1 MINRKNKKLLNIT
14 QKNNLQKKMNNI
26 FNNTNVNNI
35 LRNIIEE
42 QPEIPQKSNSVSS
55 SLSYKGVVAIII
67 LIFYTIAAPIFQK
80 LNFHYLHESGICM
93 LVGTIIALLSKY
105 IGKTND
111 SLNNFVTFDD
121 EMFFN
126 IVLPPI
132 IFSAGYNLKKR
143 AFFKYFFYIVT
154 FGIFGTIISFGVVT
168 TLIYY
173 SNKLNFF
180 SSFNLETKLI
190 LLFSSVIASTDT
202 VAAMTFIKED
212 QMPKLFSILFGE
224 GVLNDAVCIVLYRI
238 LLNFDFENKT
248 FNFWTILSIVGSFLM
263 MFFFS
268 CFIGIGGGLLCSF
281 LLKLLRRVHLSR
293 VQETSLIVFFA
304 FLTYLT
310 TEMLHFSPI
319 IALLF
324 CGIFMSHYAFYNLSF
339 QAREE
344 SSIVSKIL
352 SNIAEG
358 FVFTYL
364 GLTSI
369 SISHDSFCISFIILV
384 FIFVLI
390 GRFLSVY
397 GISLFLNIFKLKIFS
412 FDMSER
418 GITFFAGCIRG
429 AIAFGLAI
437 SMPQDSG
444 EGEKNKKMLIS
455 STLILV
461 FISTLLF
468 GALMSPIVK
477 FFTKGK
483 NIKRNNT
490 STIENEFIGEDFKS
504 YSLQGFDGETL
515 TIGDLE
521 NFLEKP
527 RFNNKIEGLWNKID
541 EKILKPIF
549 IDNYQDAREEHSQI
563 AKEVMQLFE
572 NHEKKKMKQKAI
584 KTFKKNY
591 GIDRGENDNDNDN
604 LNGIEMKDNDDN
616 DFSTN
621 ISEIKKFDINN
632 N

>member
-1 MINRKNKKLLNIT
+1 MNNNLNIT
-14 QKNNLQKKMNNI
+14 
-26 FNNTNVNNI
+26 NI
-35 LRNIIEE
+35 LRNLIEE
-42 QPEIPQKSNSVSS
+42 NPINQNQPVKAPSS
-55 SLSYKGVVAIII
+55 SNLSYKGVVAIII
-67 LIFYTIAAPIFQK
+67 LIFYTIAEPIFKK

-93 LVGTIIALLSKY
+93 IVGMIIALISKY
-105 IGKTND
+105 VGNISD

-143 AFFKYFFYIVT
+143 AFFKYFFYIIA
-154 FGIFGTIISFGVVT
+154 FGIFGTLISFGTVS
-168 TLIYY
+168 TLIHY
-173 SNKLNFF
+173 SNKWNFF
-180 SSFNLETKLI
+180 TPFKLDNKLI
-190 LLFSSVIASTDT
+190 LLFASVIASTDT

-212 QMPKLFSILFGE
+212 QMPKLFSVLFGE

-238 LLNFDFENKT
+238 LSKFDFEHSA
-248 FNFWTILSIVGSFLM
+248 FNVWTILSIVGSFLM

-268 CFIGIGGGLLCSF
+268 CFIGVGNGLLCSF
-281 LLKLLRRVHLSR
+281 LLKILKSVHLSR
-293 VQETSLIVFFA
+293 VQETSLIIFFA
-304 FLTYLT
+304 FLTYLV
-310 TEMLHFSPI
+310 TELMHFSPI
-319 IALLF
+319 ISLLF

-369 SISHDSFCISFIILV
+369 SISHDSFSFVFLLLV
-384 FIFVLI
+384 FIYVLI
-390 GRFLSVY
+390 GRFLAVY
-397 GISLFLNIFKLKIFS
+397 GISFILNFFKLKIFQ
-412 FDMSER
+412 FDVSER

-437 SMPQDSG
+437 SMPAENDDSIR
-444 EGEKNKKMLIS
+444 NKQMLIS

-461 FISTLLF
+461 FITTVLF

-483 NIKRNNT
+483 NISRRNNQ
-490 STIENEFIGEDFKS
+490 ENNFNGEELKN

-515 TIGDLE
+515 TIGDIE
-521 NFLEKP
+521 SFLNKP
-527 RFNNKIEGLWNKID
+527 RNHINKIQGLWQKID

-549 IDNYQDAREEHSQI
+549 IDNYNTAREEHAQI
-563 AKEVMQLFE
+563 AKEIMQLFE
-572 NHEKKKMKQKAI
+572 NHEKKKLKQKAI
-584 KTFKKNY
+584 NSFNKKN
-591 GIDRGENDNDNDN
+591 GLDEDT
-604 LNGIEMKDNDDN
+604 NGVEMKESEPGNDS
-616 DFSTN
+616 STN
-621 ISEIKKFDINN
+621 LTNLTNFKPIEINN
-632 N
+632 SSLSSK

>member
-1 MINRKNKKLLNIT
+1 
-14 QKNNLQKKMNNI
+14 MNN
-26 FNNTNVNNI
+26 FVNFKNLTNI
-35 LRNIIEE
+35 LRYVAEE
-42 QPEIPQKSNSVSS
+42 QSEKINEPAHNSVSS
-55 SLSYKGVVAIII
+55 TLSYKGVVAIII

-93 LVGTIIALLSKY
+93 IVGTIIALISKY
-105 IGKTND
+105 VGAKD
-111 SLNNFVTFDD
+111 SLHSFVTFDE

-143 AFFKYFFYIVT
+143 AFFKYFFYIIA
-154 FGIFGTIISFGVVT
+154 FGIFGTIISFLSVSA
-168 TLIYY
+168 LIHY

-180 SSFNLETKLI
+180 KPFNLDNKLI
-190 LLFSSVIASTDT
+190 LLFASVIASTDT
-202 VAAMTFIKED
+202 VAAMTFIKESE
-212 QMPKLFSILFGE
+212 MPKLFSILFGE

-238 LLNFDFENKT
+238 LLNFDFENSA

-281 LLKLLRRVHLSR
+281 LLKALKPVHLNR

-304 FLTYLT
+304 FLTYLV
-310 TEMLHFSPI
+310 TEMVHFSPI
-319 IALLF
+319 ISLLF

-369 SISHDSFCISFIILV
+369 SISHDSFSFVFIILV

-390 GRFLSVY
+390 GRFLAVY
-397 GISLFLNIFKLKIFS
+397 GISFILNLFKLKIFE
-412 FDMSER
+412 FNVSER

-437 SMPQDSG
+437 SMPSNEQS
-444 EGEKNKKMLIS
+444 EVNKKMLMS

-461 FISTLLF
+461 FITTVLF

-477 FFTKGK
+477 FFTKGSKIQNQTVQESGYLSDDLK
-483 NIKRNNT
+483 N
-490 STIENEFIGEDFKS
+490 

-515 TIGDLE
+515 TIGDFDS
-521 NFLEKP
+521 FLNKP
-527 RFNNKIEGLWNKID
+527 RVYDNKIQGLWKKID
-541 EKILKPIF
+541 EQILKPIF
-549 IDNYQDAREEHSQI
+549 IDNYNTAREEHAQI
-563 AKEVMQLFE
+563 AKEIMQLFE
-572 NHEKKKMKQKAI
+572 NHEKKKIKQKAI
-584 KTFKKNY
+584 KSFNQNN
-591 GIDRGENDNDNDN
+591 GIMDINDDMED
-604 LNGIEMKDNDDN
+604 LTNGIEMRDDRNDS
-616 DFSTN
+616 STN
-621 ISEIKKFDINN
+621 LTKITHVSNTDINSSTN
-632 N
+632 SNE

>member
-1 MINRKNKKLLNIT
+1 
-14 QKNNLQKKMNNI
+14 MNNI
-26 FNNTNVNNI
+26 FNTNNVKKI
-35 LRNIIEE
+35 LRNLIEE
-42 QPEIPQKSNSVSS
+42 EPVNPNQSQKHSVSN

-80 LNFHYLHESGICM
+80 FNFHYLHESGICM
-93 LVGTIIALLSKY
+93 IVGTLIALISKY
-105 IGKTND
+105 IGNMND

-143 AFFKYFFYIVT
+143 AFFKYFFYIIT
-154 FGIFGTIISFGVVT
+154 FGIFGTIISFLTVSA
-168 TLIYY
+168 LIHY
-173 SNKLNFF
+173 SNKFKFF
-180 SSFNLETKLI
+180 SPFDLDNKII
-190 LLFSSVIASTDT
+190 LLFSAVIASTDT

-212 QMPKLFSILFGE
+212 QMPKLFSVLFGE

-238 LLNFDFENKT
+238 LSNFDFENSV

-268 CFIGIGGGLLCSF
+268 CFLGIGGGLLCSF
-281 LLKLLRRVHLSR
+281 LLKILKTVHLSR

-304 FLTYLT
+304 FLTYLI
-310 TEMLHFSPI
+310 TEMMHFSPI

-369 SISHDSFCISFIILV
+369 SISHDSFSFSFIILV
-384 FIFVLI
+384 FIFVLM
-390 GRFLSVY
+390 GRFVAVY
-397 GISLFLNIFKLKIFS
+397 GISFLLNIFKLKIFT
-412 FDMSER
+412 FDVSER

-437 SMPQDSG
+437 SMPSDNEEESL
-444 EGEKNKKMLIS
+444 KNNKMLIS

-461 FISTLLF
+461 FITTVLF

-477 FFTKGK
+477 FFSKGK
-483 NIKRNNT
+483 NVIRQTMPDNG
-490 STIENEFIGEDFKS
+490 FISEDFKN

-515 TIGDLE
+515 TIGDIDS
-521 NFLEKP
+521 FLNKP
-527 RFNNKIEGLWNKID
+527 RHNSNKIQGLWNKID
-541 EKILKPIF
+541 DKILKPI
-549 IDNYQDAREEHSQI
+549 Y
-563 AKEVMQLFE
+563 L
-572 NHEKKKMKQKAI
+572 
-584 KTFKKNY
+584 
-591 GIDRGENDNDNDN
+591 
-604 LNGIEMKDNDDN
+604 
-616 DFSTN
+616 
-621 ISEIKKFDINN
+621 
-632 N
+632 

>member
-1 MINRKNKKLLNIT
+1 
-14 QKNNLQKKMNNI
+14 MNNI
-26 FNNTNVNNI
+26 FNNKNVKNI

-42 QPEIPQKSNSVSS
+42 QPEIPQKSTSVSS
-55 SLSYKGVVAIII
+55 SLSYKGVVAIVI

-93 LVGTIIALLSKY
+93 IVGTLIALLSRY
-105 IGKTND
+105 IGNPND

-154 FGIFGTIISFGVVT
+154 FGIFGTVISFGTVSALVH
-168 TLIYY
+168 Y

-180 SSFNLETKLI
+180 SPFNLDGKLI

-238 LLNFDFENKT
+238 LSNFDFENKS

-281 LLKLLRRVHLSR
+281 LLKLLRKVHLSR
-293 VQETSLIVFFA
+293 VQETSLIIFFA

-352 SNIAEG
+352 ANIAEG

-369 SISHDSFCISFIILV
+369 SISHDSFCLSFIILV
-384 FIFVLI
+384 FLFVLV
-390 GRFLSVY
+390 GRFLAVY
-397 GISLFLNIFKLKIFS
+397 GISLILNIFKLKIFS

-437 SMPQDSG
+437 SMPEDAG
-444 EGEKNKKMLIS
+444 DGEKNKQMLIS

-461 FISTLLF
+461 FITTLLF

-483 NIKRNNT
+483 SIKRNT
-490 STIENEFIGEDFKS
+490 MLESEFIGEDFKS

-515 TIGDLE
+515 TIGDFE

-527 RFNNKIEGLWNKID
+527 RFNSNRIEGLWNKID

-549 IDNYQDAREEHSQI
+549 IDNYKDAREEHSQI
-563 AKEVMQLFE
+563 AKDIMQLFE
-572 NHEKKKMKQKAI
+572 NHEKQKMKKKAI
-584 KTFKKNY
+584 KSFKKNY
-591 GIDRGENDNDNDN
+591 GITMPDSDNDTDN
-604 LNGIEMKDNDDN
+604 INGIEMKENDEIDT
-616 DFSTN
+616 STN
-621 ISEIKKFDINN
+621 LSDIKKLDDSQ
-632 N
+632 

>member
-1 MINRKNKKLLNIT
+1 
-14 QKNNLQKKMNNI
+14 MNYI
-26 FNNTNVNNI
+26 FNNNNLKNI
-35 LRNIIEE
+35 LRNLIEE

-55 SLSYKGVVAIII
+55 TLSYKGVVAIII

-93 LVGTIIALLSKY
+93 LVGTIIAILSKY

-173 SNKLNFF
+173 SNKLKFF
-180 SSFNLETKLI
+180 SSFNLDTKLI

-238 LLNFDFENKT
+238 LLNFDFDNRS
-248 FNFWTILSIVGSFLM
+248 FNFLTILSIVGSFLM

-293 VQETSLIVFFA
+293 VQETSLIIFFA

-310 TEMLHFSPI
+310 TEMMHFSPI

-369 SISHDSFCISFIILV
+369 SISHDSFCLSFIILV

-397 GISLFLNIFKLKIFS
+397 GISFFLNLFKLKIFS

-437 SMPQDSG
+437 SMPSDSSNG
-444 EGEKNKKMLIS
+444 DKNKKMLIS

-483 NIKRNNT
+483 NTIKRTNI
-490 STIENEFIGEDFKS
+490 SSIENEFIGEDFKS

-515 TIGDLE
+515 TIGDFE
-521 NFLEKP
+521 NFLDKP
-527 RFNNKIEGLWNKID
+527 RFNSNRIEGLWNKID

-549 IDNYQDAREEHSQI
+549 IDNFKDAREEHSQI

-584 KTFKKNY
+584 KTFKQNL
-591 GIDRGENDNDNDN
+591 GIDRSNEDNDNI
-604 LNGIEMKDNDDN
+604 NGIEMKDNDDN
-616 DFSTN
+616 DNDISTN
-621 ISEIKKFDINN
+621 LSEIKKFNINDN
-632 N
+632 

>member
-1 MINRKNKKLLNIT
+1 
-14 QKNNLQKKMNNI
+14 MNNI
-26 FNNTNVNNI
+26 FNTNNVTKI
-35 LRNIIEE
+35 LRNLVEE
-42 QPEIPQKSNSVSS
+42 EPVNPNQSQKHSVSD

-80 LNFHYLHESGICM
+80 FNFHYLHESGICM
-93 LVGTIIALLSKY
+93 IVGTLIALISKY
-105 IGKTND
+105 IGNMND

-143 AFFKYFFYIVT
+143 AFFKYFFYIIT
-154 FGIFGTIISFGVVT
+154 FGIFGTIISFLTVSA
-168 TLIYY
+168 LIHY
-173 SNKLNFF
+173 SNKFKFF
-180 SSFNLETKLI
+180 SPFDLDNKII
-190 LLFSSVIASTDT
+190 LLFSAVIASTDT

-212 QMPKLFSILFGE
+212 QMPKLFSVLFGE

-238 LLNFDFENKT
+238 LSNFDFENSV

-268 CFIGIGGGLLCSF
+268 CFLGIGGGLLCSF
-281 LLKLLRRVHLSR
+281 LLKILKTVHLSR
-293 VQETSLIVFFA
+293 VQETSLIVFFS
-304 FLTYLT
+304 FLTYLI
-310 TEMLHFSPI
+310 TEMMHFSPI
-319 IALLF
+319 ISLLF

-369 SISHDSFCISFIILV
+369 SISHDSFSFSFIILV

-390 GRFLSVY
+390 GRFVAVY
-397 GISLFLNIFKLKIFS
+397 GISFLLNLFKSKIFT
-412 FDMSER
+412 FDASER

-437 SMPQDSG
+437 SMPSDNQEESL
-444 EGEKNKKMLIS
+444 KNNKMLIS

-461 FISTLLF
+461 FITTVLF

-477 FFTKGK
+477 FFSKGK
-483 NIKRNNT
+483 NIIRQTMPDNG
-490 STIENEFIGEDFKS
+490 FISEDFKN

-515 TIGDLE
+515 TIGDIDS
-521 NFLEKP
+521 FLNKP
-527 RFNNKIEGLWNKID
+527 RHNSNKIQGIWNKID

-549 IDNYQDAREEHSQI
+549 IDNYNTAREEHSQI
-563 AKEVMQLFE
+563 AKEIMQLFE
-572 NHEKKKMKQKAI
+572 NHEKKKLKEKAI
-584 KTFKKNY
+584 KSFNKNN
-591 GIDRGENDNDNDN
+591 GLISGDIDDVND
-604 LNGIEMKDNDDN
+604 LNGIEMKEKDELNDS
-616 DFSTN
+616 STN
-621 ISEIKKFDINN
+621 LANLNPIEISMPSTNSK
-632 N
+632 

>member
-1 MINRKNKKLLNIT
+1 
-14 QKNNLQKKMNNI
+14 MNNI
-26 FNNTNVNNI
+26 FNNKNVKTF
-35 LRNIIEE
+35 LRKIIEE
-42 QPEIPQKSNSVSS
+42 QPEIPQKSTSVSS
-55 SLSYKGVVAIII
+55 SLSYRGVVAIII

-105 IGKTND
+105 IGNPND
-111 SLNNFVTFDD
+111 SLNSFVTFDD

-143 AFFKYFFYIVT
+143 AFFKYFFYIVI
-154 FGIFGTIISFGVVT
+154 FGIIGTIISFGTVSA
-168 TLIYY
+168 LINL
-173 SNKLNFF
+173 SNKFKFF
-180 SSFNLETKLI
+180 SPFNLDGKLI

-238 LLNFDFENKT
+238 LSKFDFDNKN
-248 FNFWTILSIVGSFLM
+248 FNFWTIIAIVGSFLM

-293 VQETSLIVFFA
+293 VQETSLIIFFA

-310 TEMLHFSPI
+310 TEMFHFSPI

-352 SNIAEG
+352 ANIAEG

-369 SISHDSFCISFIILV
+369 SISHDSFCLSFIILV
-384 FIFVLI
+384 FIFVLL
-390 GRFLSVY
+390 GRLFAVY
-397 GISLFLNIFKLKIFS
+397 GISLILNIFKLKIFS
-412 FDMSER
+412 FDRSER

-437 SMPQDSG
+437 SLPEEAG
-444 EGEKNKKMLIS
+444 EGEKIKKMMVS

-461 FISTLLF
+461 FISTILF
-468 GALMSPIVK
+468 GALMGPIVK
-477 FFTKGK
+477 FFTKGN
-483 NIKRNNT
+483 NIKRNNNSMLQT
-490 STIENEFIGEDFKS
+490 EFIGEDFKS

-515 TIGDLE
+515 TIGDFE

-527 RFNNKIEGLWNKID
+527 RFNTNKIEGLWNKID

-549 IDNYQDAREEHSQI
+549 IDNYKDAREEHSQI

-584 KTFKKNY
+584 KSFKQAY
-591 GIDRGENDNDNDN
+591 GISLDNDNERN
-604 LNGIEMKDNDDN
+604 NMNGIEMKENDEN
-616 DFSTN
+616 DISTN
-621 ISEIKKFDINN
+621 LSDIKKLDDSQ
-632 N
+632 

>member
-1 MINRKNKKLLNIT
+1 
-14 QKNNLQKKMNNI
+14 MNN
-26 FNNTNVNNI
+26 FFDNNSMKDI
-35 LRNIIEE
+35 LRNLVE
-42 QPEIPQKSNSVSS
+42 QQPDIPQKSNSVSS
-55 SLSYKGVVAIII
+55 SLSYKGVMAIII

-93 LVGTIIALLSKY
+93 IVGTIIALLSKY
-105 IGKTND
+105 IGNTND

-154 FGIFGTIISFGVVT
+154 FGIFGTIISFGSVSA
-168 TLIYY
+168 LIHF

-180 SSFNLETKLI
+180 SPFKLDGKLI

-238 LLNFDFENKT
+238 LSNFDFENKS
-248 FNFWTILSIVGSFLM
+248 FNFLTILSIVGSFLM

-281 LLKLLRRVHLSR
+281 LLKLLRRVHLNR
-293 VQETSLIVFFA
+293 VQETSLIIFFA
-304 FLTYLT
+304 FLTYLA

-369 SISHDSFCISFIILV
+369 SISHDSFCIPFIILV

-390 GRFLSVY
+390 GRFLAVY
-397 GISLFLNIFKLKIFS
+397 GISLLLSLCRLKIFS

-437 SMPQDSG
+437 SLPEDKG
-444 EGEKNKKMLIS
+444 DGEKIKQMLTS
-455 STLILV
+455 STLVLV
-461 FISTLLF
+461 FISTVLF

-477 FFTKGK
+477 FFMRGK
-483 NIKRNNT
+483 SIKRSNT
-490 STIENEFIGEDFKS
+490 LENEFLGEDFKS

-515 TIGDLE
+515 TIGDFE

-527 RFNNKIEGLWNKID
+527 RVYTNKIEGLWSKID

-549 IDNYQDAREEHSQI
+549 IDNYKDAREEHSQI

-584 KTFKKNY
+584 KSFKQNY
-591 GIDRGENDNDNDN
+591 GIDAGINDTDNI
-604 LNGIEMKDNDDN
+604 NGIEMKESDDN
-616 DFSTN
+616 DISTN
-621 ISEIKKFDINN
+621 LSEMKKFDINN

>member
-1 MINRKNKKLLNIT
+1 
-14 QKNNLQKKMNNI
+14 MNNI
-26 FNNTNVNNI
+26 FNTNNVTKI
-35 LRNIIEE
+35 LRNLIEE
-42 QPEIPQKSNSVSS
+42 EPVNPNQSQKHSVSN

-80 LNFHYLHESGICM
+80 FNFHYLHESGICM
-93 LVGTIIALLSKY
+93 IVGTLIALISKY
-105 IGKTND
+105 IGNMND

-143 AFFKYFFYIVT
+143 AFFKYFFYIIT
-154 FGIFGTIISFGVVT
+154 FGIFGTIISFLTVSA
-168 TLIYY
+168 LIHY
-173 SNKLNFF
+173 SNKFKFF
-180 SSFNLETKLI
+180 SPFDLDNKII
-190 LLFSSVIASTDT
+190 LLFSAVIASTDT

-212 QMPKLFSILFGE
+212 QMPKLFSVLFGE

-238 LLNFDFENKT
+238 LSNFDFENSV

-268 CFIGIGGGLLCSF
+268 CFLGIGGGLLCSF
-281 LLKLLRRVHLSR
+281 LLKILKTVHLSR

-304 FLTYLT
+304 FLTYLI
-310 TEMLHFSPI
+310 TEMMHFSPI

-369 SISHDSFCISFIILV
+369 SISHDSFSFSFIILV
-384 FIFVLI
+384 FIFVLM
-390 GRFLSVY
+390 GRFVAVY
-397 GISLFLNIFKLKIFS
+397 GISFLLNIFKLKIFT
-412 FDMSER
+412 FDVSER

-437 SMPQDSG
+437 SMPSDNEEESL
-444 EGEKNKKMLIS
+444 KNNKMLIS

-461 FISTLLF
+461 FITTVLF

-477 FFTKGK
+477 FFSKGK
-483 NIKRNNT
+483 NVIRQTMPDNG
-490 STIENEFIGEDFKS
+490 FISEDFKN

-515 TIGDLE
+515 TIGDIDS
-521 NFLEKP
+521 FLNKP
-527 RFNNKIEGLWNKID
+527 RHNSNKIQGLWNKID
-541 EKILKPIF
+541 DKILKPIF
-549 IDNYQDAREEHSQI
+549 IDNYNTAREEHSQI
-563 AKEVMQLFE
+563 AKEIMQLFE
-572 NHEKKKMKQKAI
+572 NHEKKKLKEKAI
-584 KTFKKNY
+584 KSFNKNN
-591 GIDRGENDNDNDN
+591 GIISSESDDVND
-604 LNGIEMKDNDDN
+604 LNGIEMKERDELNDS
-616 DFSTN
+616 STN
-621 ISEIKKFDINN
+621 LANLNPIEISMPSTNSK
-632 N
+632 

>member
-1 MINRKNKKLLNIT
+1 MK
-14 QKNNLQKKMNNI
+14 
-26 FNNTNVNNI
+26 NI

-42 QPEIPQKSNSVSS
+42 QPEIPQKSTSVSS
-55 SLSYKGVVAIII
+55 SLSYKGVVAIVI

-93 LVGTIIALLSKY
+93 IVGTLIALLSRY
-105 IGKTND
+105 IGNPND

-154 FGIFGTIISFGVVT
+154 FGIFGTVISFGTVSALVH
-168 TLIYY
+168 Y

-180 SSFNLETKLI
+180 SPFNLDGKLI

-238 LLNFDFENKT
+238 LSNFDFENKS

-281 LLKLLRRVHLSR
+281 LLKLLRKVHLSR
-293 VQETSLIVFFA
+293 VQETSLIIFFA

-352 SNIAEG
+352 ANIAEG

-369 SISHDSFCISFIILV
+369 SISHDSFCLSFIILV
-384 FIFVLI
+384 FLFVLV
-390 GRFLSVY
+390 GRFLAVY
-397 GISLFLNIFKLKIFS
+397 GISLILNIFKLKIFS

-437 SMPQDSG
+437 SMPEDAG
-444 EGEKNKKMLIS
+444 DGEKNKQMLIS

-461 FISTLLF
+461 FITTLLF

-483 NIKRNNT
+483 SIKRNT
-490 STIENEFIGEDFKS
+490 MLESEFIGEDFKS

-515 TIGDLE
+515 TIGDFE

-527 RFNNKIEGLWNKID
+527 RFNSNRIEGLWNKID

-549 IDNYQDAREEHSQI
+549 IDNYKDAREEHSQI
-563 AKEVMQLFE
+563 AKDIMQLFE
-572 NHEKKKMKQKAI
+572 NHEKQKMKKKAI
-584 KTFKKNY
+584 KSFKKNY
-591 GIDRGENDNDNDN
+591 GITMPDSDNDTDN
-604 LNGIEMKDNDDN
+604 INGIEMKENDEIDT
-616 DFSTN
+616 STN
-621 ISEIKKFDINN
+621 LSDIKKLDDSQ
-632 N
+632 

>member
-1 MINRKNKKLLNIT
+1 MISLCLIGKIH
-14 QKNNLQKKMNNI
+14 I
-26 FNNTNVNNI
+26 INTKTVSNI

-42 QPEIPQKSNSVSS
+42 QPINQNKPAKNSVPST
-55 SLSYKGVVAIII
+55 LSYKGVVAIII

-80 LNFHYLHESGICM
+80 FNFHYLHESGICM
-93 LVGTIIALLSKY
+93 IVGTLIALISKY
-105 IGKTND
+105 VGNMND

-143 AFFKYFFYIVT
+143 AFFKYFFYIIA
-154 FGIFGTIISFGVVT
+154 FGIFGTLISFGTVS
-168 TLIYY
+168 TLIHF
-173 SNKLNFF
+173 SNKIKFF
-180 SSFNLETKLI
+180 SPFNLDNKLI
-190 LLFSSVIASTDT
+190 LLFASVIASTDT

-212 QMPKLFSILFGE
+212 QMPKLFSVLFGE

-238 LLNFDFENKT
+238 LSKFDFENNQ
-248 FNFWTILSIVGSFLM
+248 FNFWTILSIIGSFLM

-281 LLKLLRRVHLSR
+281 LLKILKTVHLSR
-293 VQETSLIVFFA
+293 VQETSLIIFFA
-304 FLTYLT
+304 FLTYLI
-310 TEMLHFSPI
+310 TEMMHFSPI
-319 IALLF
+319 ISLLF

-369 SISHDSFCISFIILV
+369 SISHDSFSFVFLILV
-384 FIFVLI
+384 FIYVLA
-390 GRFLSVY
+390 GRFLAVY
-397 GISLFLNIFKLKIFS
+397 GISFILNIFKLKIFQ
-412 FDMSER
+412 FDISER

-437 SMPQDSG
+437 SIPADN
-444 EGEKNKKMLIS
+444 EEELKNKQMLIS

-461 FISTLLF
+461 FITTVLF

-477 FFTKGK
+477 FFTRGK
-483 NIKRNNT
+483 NIIRKNVPDNGL
-490 STIENEFIGEDFKS
+490 IGNDYKN

-515 TIGDLE
+515 TIGDIE
-521 NFLEKP
+521 SFLSKP
-527 RFNNKIEGLWNKID
+527 RHNTNKIQGLWHKID

-549 IDNYQDAREEHSQI
+549 IDNFNTAREEHSQI
-563 AKEVMQLFE
+563 AKEIMQLFE
-572 NHEKKKMKQKAI
+572 NHEKKKMKLNAINSFNQK
-584 KTFKKNY
+584 N
-591 GIDRGENDNDNDN
+591 GINSVDNEEI
-604 LNGIEMKDNDDN
+604 NGIEMKENDSSKN
-616 DFSTN
+616 LTN
-621 ISEIKKFDINN
+621 FKQMEYNTSLK
-632 N
+632 

>member
-1 MINRKNKKLLNIT
+1 
-14 QKNNLQKKMNNI
+14 MNNNFI
-26 FNNTNVNNI
+26 NKNVKNI

-42 QPEIPQKSNSVSS
+42 QPEIPQKSISVSS

-93 LVGTIIALLSKY
+93 IVGTLIALLSKY
-105 IGKTND
+105 IGNTND
-111 SLNNFVTFDD
+111 TLNNFVTFDD

-154 FGIFGTIISFGVVT
+154 FGIFGTVIVFGTVSA
-168 TLIYY
+168 LIHY

-180 SSFNLETKLI
+180 SPFNLEGKLI

-238 LLNFDFENKT
+238 LSNFDFENKS

-293 VQETSLIVFFA
+293 VQETSFIIFFA

-384 FIFVLI
+384 FIFVLV
-390 GRFLSVY
+390 GRFLAIY
-397 GISLFLNIFKLKIFS
+397 GISLILNIFKLKIFS

-437 SMPQDSG
+437 SMPEEVGDTQKD
-444 EGEKNKKMLIS
+444 KQMLIS

-483 NIKRNNT
+483 SIKRNNMLE
-490 STIENEFIGEDFKS
+490 SEFIGEDFKS

-527 RFNNKIEGLWNKID
+527 RFNSNRIEGIWNKID

-549 IDNYQDAREEHSQI
+549 IDNYKDAREEHSEI
-563 AKEVMQLFE
+563 AKEIMKLFE
-572 NHEKKKMKQKAI
+572 NHEKKKIKQKAI
-584 KTFKKNY
+584 KSFKKNY
-591 GIDRGENDNDNDN
+591 GIHNDDKDNEEDN
-604 LNGIEMKDNDDN
+604 INGIEMKETDEIDN
-616 DFSTN
+616 STN
-621 ISEIKKFDINN
+621 LSDIKKLDVSQ
-632 N
+632 

>member
-1 MINRKNKKLLNIT
+1 MY
-14 QKNNLQKKMNNI
+14 NI
-26 FNNTNVNNI
+26 FNIKNITNI
-35 LRNIIEE
+35 LRNVAEE
-42 QPEIPQKSNSVSS
+42 SQEIPKKVSSVSS

-67 LIFYTIAAPIFQK
+67 LIFYTIAAPVFQK

-93 LVGTIIALLSKY
+93 IVGTIIALLSKY
-105 IGKTND
+105 LGNAND
-111 SLNNFVTFDD
+111 SLDNFVTFDD

-132 IFSAGYNLKKR
+132 IFAAGYNLKKR
-143 AFFKYFFYIVT
+143 AFFKYFFYIIT
-154 FGIFGTIISFGVVT
+154 FGIFGTIISFGAVS

-180 SSFNLETKLI
+180 SPFHLNSKLI

-238 LLNFDFENKT
+238 LLNFDFENKS
-248 FNFWTILSIVGSFLM
+248 FNFITILSIVGSFLM

-281 LLKLLRRVHLSR
+281 LLKLLRQVHLNR
-293 VQETSLIVFFA
+293 VQETSIIIFFA
-304 FLTYLT
+304 FLTYLI
-310 TEMLHFSPI
+310 TEMMHFSPI

-369 SISHDSFCISFIILV
+369 SIAYNSFCLSFVILV

-390 GRFLSVY
+390 GRFLAVY
-397 GISLFLNIFKLKIFS
+397 GISFFLNICKLKIFS
-412 FDMSER
+412 FDMSEK

-437 SMPQDSG
+437 SMPGDEG
-444 EGEKNKKMLIS
+444 EGANNKKMLIS

-461 FISTLLF
+461 YITTLLF

-483 NIKRNNT
+483 KTKKRNKPET
-490 STIENEFIGEDFKS
+490 EFIGEDFRS

-515 TIGDLE
+515 TIGDFE
-521 NFLEKP
+521 NFLNKP
-527 RFNNKIEGLWNKID
+527 YYSTNKIEGLWNKID

-549 IDNYQDAREEHSQI
+549 IDNYKDAREEHSQI
-563 AKEVMQLFE
+563 AKEIMQLFE
-572 NHEKKKMKQKAI
+572 NHEKNKIKQKAI
-584 KTFKKNY
+584 NKYKKNY
-591 GIDRGENDNDNDN
+591 GIDNNDIDNENENM
-604 LNGIEMKDNDDN
+604 NGIEMKDNDDN
-616 DFSTN
+616 DISTN
-621 ISEIKKFDINN
+621 LSELNKFDINN
-632 N
+632 SGINNDK

>member
-1 MINRKNKKLLNIT
+1 MY
-14 QKNNLQKKMNNI
+14 NI
-26 FNNTNVNNI
+26 FNNLNVKNI
-35 LRNIIEE
+35 FRNLIEE
-42 QPEIPQKSNSVSS
+42 TQEIPQKSTSVSS

-93 LVGTIIALLSKY
+93 IVGALIALLSKY
-105 IGKTND
+105 IGNPND
-111 SLNNFVTFDD
+111 SLNNFVSFDD

-154 FGIFGTIISFGVVT
+154 FGIFGTLISFGTVSG
-168 TLIYY
+168 LIHG

-180 SSFNLETKLI
+180 SPFNLDGKLI

-212 QMPKLFSILFGE
+212 QMPKLFSVLFGE

-238 LLNFDFENKT
+238 LSKFDFENKS

-281 LLKLLRRVHLSR
+281 LLKLLRRVHLNR
-293 VQETSLIVFFA
+293 VQETSLIIFFA

-310 TEMLHFSPI
+310 TEMMHFSPI

-369 SISHDSFCISFIILV
+369 SISHDSFCLSFIILV

-390 GRFLSVY
+390 GRFLAVY
-397 GISLFLNIFKLKIFS
+397 GISFILNIFRLKIFS

-437 SMPQDSG
+437 SMPEDSG
-444 EGEKNKKMLIS
+444 DGEKNKKMLIS
-455 STLILV
+455 STLVLV

-477 FFTKGK
+477 FFSKGK
-483 NIKRNNT
+483 NIKRTN
-490 STIENEFIGEDFKS
+490 SIENEFIGEEFKS

-515 TIGDLE
+515 TIGDFE
-521 NFLEKP
+521 NFLNKP
-527 RFNNKIEGLWNKID
+527 RFNNKIEGLWTKID

-549 IDNYQDAREEHSQI
+549 IDNYTDAREEHSQI
-563 AKEVMQLFE
+563 AKEIMQLFE

-584 KTFKKNY
+584 KSFKKNY
-591 GIDRGENDNDNDN
+591 GIDRGDNDNESEN
-604 LNGIEMKDNDDN
+604 MNGIEMKDNDEN
-616 DFSTN
+616 DISTN
-621 ISEIKKFDINN
+621 LSDFKKFDINN

>member
-1 MINRKNKKLLNIT
+1 MTTNFIINDIT
-14 QKNNLQKKMNNI
+14 KTIRNLIEQAPETPKQS
-26 FNNTNVNNI
+26 TNHSI
-35 LRNIIEE
+35 
-42 QPEIPQKSNSVSS
+42 SS
-55 SLSYKGVVAIII
+55 TLSYKGVVAIII

-80 LNFHYLHESGICM
+80 FNFHYLHESGICM
-93 LVGTIIALLSKY
+93 IVGTLIALISKY
-105 IGKTND
+105 IGNMND
-111 SLNNFVTFDD
+111 SLTTFVTFDD

-143 AFFKYFFYIVT
+143 AFFKYFFYIIA
-154 FGIFGTIISFGVVT
+154 FGIFGTVISF
-168 TLIYY
+168 LIVSALIHF

-180 SSFNLETKLI
+180 NPFILEHKLI
-190 LLFSSVIASTDT
+190 FLFASVIASTDT

-212 QMPKLFSILFGE
+212 EMPKLFSILFGE

-238 LLNFDFENKT
+238 LSNFDFDNSV

-268 CFIGIGGGLLCSF
+268 CFLGIGGGLLCSF
-281 LLKLLRRVHLSR
+281 LLKILKPVHLSR
-293 VQETSLIVFFA
+293 VQETSLIIFFA
-304 FLTYLT
+304 FLTYLV
-310 TEMLHFSPI
+310 TEMMHFSPI
-319 IALLF
+319 ISLLF

-369 SISHDSFCISFIILV
+369 SISHDSFSLIFVILV

-390 GRFLSVY
+390 GRFVAVY
-397 GISLFLNIFKLKIFS
+397 GISLILNLFKLKIFE
-412 FDMSER
+412 FDVSER

-437 SMPQDSG
+437 SMPSDS
-444 EGEKNKKMLIS
+444 EESTKNKQMLIS

-461 FISTLLF
+461 FITTVLF

-483 NIKRNNT
+483 NIKRHNMPDN
-490 STIENEFIGEDFKS
+490 SFISEDFKN

-515 TIGDLE
+515 TFGDFD
-521 NFLEKP
+521 NFLSKP
-527 RFNNKIEGLWNKID
+527 RHQNNKIQGLWHKID
-541 EKILKPIF
+541 DKILKPIF
-549 IDNYQDAREEHSQI
+549 IDNFNTAREEHSQI
-563 AKEVMQLFE
+563 AKEIMQLFE
-572 NHEKKKMKQKAI
+572 NHEKKKLKQKAI
-584 KTFKKNY
+584 NSYKM
-591 GIDRGENDNDNDN
+591 DNDKDDKDIKDIKDDLDN
-604 LNGIEMKDNDDN
+604 LNEIELTEKDTRNDS
-616 DFSTN
+616 STN
-621 ISEIKKFDINN
+621 LTNFKS
-632 N
+632 

>member
-1 MINRKNKKLLNIT
+1 
-14 QKNNLQKKMNNI
+14 MNNI
-26 FNNTNVNNI
+26 LNIKTVSNI

-42 QPEIPQKSNSVSS
+42 QPINQNKPAKNSVPST
-55 SLSYKGVVAIII
+55 LSYKGVVAIII

-80 LNFHYLHESGICM
+80 FNFHYLHESGICM
-93 LVGTIIALLSKY
+93 IVGTLIALISKY
-105 IGKTND
+105 VGNMND

-143 AFFKYFFYIVT
+143 AFFKYFFYIIA
-154 FGIFGTIISFGVVT
+154 FGIFGTLISFGTVS
-168 TLIYY
+168 TLIHF
-173 SNKLNFF
+173 SNKIKFF
-180 SSFNLETKLI
+180 SPFNLDNKLI
-190 LLFSSVIASTDT
+190 LLFASVIASTDT

-212 QMPKLFSILFGE
+212 QMPKLFSVLFGE

-238 LLNFDFENKT
+238 LSKFDFENNQ
-248 FNFWTILSIVGSFLM
+248 FNFWTILSIIGSFLM

-281 LLKLLRRVHLSR
+281 LLKILKTVHLSR
-293 VQETSLIVFFA
+293 VQETSLIIFFA
-304 FLTYLT
+304 FLTYLI
-310 TEMLHFSPI
+310 TEMMHFSPI
-319 IALLF
+319 ISLLF

-369 SISHDSFCISFIILV
+369 SISHDSFSFVFLILV
-384 FIFVLI
+384 FIYVLA
-390 GRFLSVY
+390 GRFLAVY
-397 GISLFLNIFKLKIFS
+397 GISFILNIFKLKIFQ
-412 FDMSER
+412 FDISER

-437 SMPQDSG
+437 SIPADN
-444 EGEKNKKMLIS
+444 EEELKNKQMLIS

-461 FISTLLF
+461 FITTVLF

-477 FFTKGK
+477 FFTRGK
-483 NIKRNNT
+483 NIIRKNVPDNGL
-490 STIENEFIGEDFKS
+490 IGNDYKN

-515 TIGDLE
+515 TIGDIE
-521 NFLEKP
+521 SFLSKP
-527 RFNNKIEGLWNKID
+527 RHNTNKIQGLWHKID

-549 IDNYQDAREEHSQI
+549 IDNFNTAREEHSQI
-563 AKEVMQLFE
+563 AKEIMQLFE
-572 NHEKKKMKQKAI
+572 NHEKKKMKLNAINSFNQK
-584 KTFKKNY
+584 N
-591 GIDRGENDNDNDN
+591 GINSVDNPEI
-604 LNGIEMKDNDDN
+604 NGIEMKENDSSKN
-616 DFSTN
+616 LTN
-621 ISEIKKFDINN
+621 FKQMEYNTSLK
-632 N
+632 

>member
-1 MINRKNKKLLNIT
+1 
-14 QKNNLQKKMNNI
+14 MNNI
-26 FNNTNVNNI
+26 FNNKNVKNI

-42 QPEIPQKSNSVSS
+42 QPEIPQKSTSVSS
-55 SLSYKGVVAIII
+55 SLSYKGVVAIVI

-93 LVGTIIALLSKY
+93 IVGTLIALLSRY
-105 IGKTND
+105 IGNPND

-154 FGIFGTIISFGVVT
+154 FGIFGTVISFGTVSALVH
-168 TLIYY
+168 Y

-180 SSFNLETKLI
+180 SPFNLDSKLI

-238 LLNFDFENKT
+238 LSNFDFENKS

-281 LLKLLRRVHLSR
+281 LLKLLRKVHLSR
-293 VQETSLIVFFA
+293 VQETSLIIFFA

-352 SNIAEG
+352 ANIAEG

-369 SISHDSFCISFIILV
+369 SISHDSFCLSFIILV
-384 FIFVLI
+384 FLFVLV
-390 GRFLSVY
+390 GRFLAVY
-397 GISLFLNIFKLKIFS
+397 GISLILNIFKLKIFS

-437 SMPQDSG
+437 SMPEDAG
-444 EGEKNKKMLIS
+444 DGEKNKQMLIS

-461 FISTLLF
+461 FITTLLF

-483 NIKRNNT
+483 SIKRNT
-490 STIENEFIGEDFKS
+490 MLESEFIGEDFKS

-515 TIGDLE
+515 TIGDFE

-527 RFNNKIEGLWNKID
+527 RFNSNRIEGLWNKID

-549 IDNYQDAREEHSQI
+549 IDNYKDAREEHSQI
-563 AKEVMQLFE
+563 AKDIMQLFE
-572 NHEKKKMKQKAI
+572 NHEKQKMKKKAI
-584 KTFKKNY
+584 KSFKKNY
-591 GIDRGENDNDNDN
+591 GITMPDSDNDTDN
-604 LNGIEMKDNDDN
+604 INGIEMKENDEIDT
-616 DFSTN
+616 STN
-621 ISEIKKFDINN
+621 LSDIKKLDDSQ
-632 N
+632 

>member
-1 MINRKNKKLLNIT
+1 
-14 QKNNLQKKMNNI
+14 MNNI
-26 FNNTNVNNI
+26 LNTKTVSNI

-42 QPEIPQKSNSVSS
+42 QPINQNKPAKNSVPST
-55 SLSYKGVVAIII
+55 LSYKGVVAIII

-80 LNFHYLHESGICM
+80 FNFHYLHESGICM
-93 LVGTIIALLSKY
+93 IVGTLIALISKY
-105 IGKTND
+105 VGNMND

-143 AFFKYFFYIVT
+143 AFFKYFFYIIA
-154 FGIFGTIISFGVVT
+154 FGIFGTLISFGTVS
-168 TLIYY
+168 TLIHF
-173 SNKLNFF
+173 SNKIKFF
-180 SSFNLETKLI
+180 SPFNLDNKLI
-190 LLFSSVIASTDT
+190 LLFASVIASTDT

-212 QMPKLFSILFGE
+212 QMPKLFSVLFGE

-238 LLNFDFENKT
+238 LSKFDFENNQ
-248 FNFWTILSIVGSFLM
+248 FNFWTILSIIGSFLM

-281 LLKLLRRVHLSR
+281 LLKILKTVHLSR
-293 VQETSLIVFFA
+293 VQETSLIIFFA
-304 FLTYLT
+304 FLTYLI
-310 TEMLHFSPI
+310 TEMMHFSPI
-319 IALLF
+319 ISLLF

-369 SISHDSFCISFIILV
+369 SISHDSFSFVFLILV
-384 FIFVLI
+384 FIYVLA
-390 GRFLSVY
+390 GRFLAVY
-397 GISLFLNIFKLKIFS
+397 GISFILNIFKLKIFQ
-412 FDMSER
+412 FDISER

-437 SMPQDSG
+437 SIPADN
-444 EGEKNKKMLIS
+444 EEELKNKQMLIS

-461 FISTLLF
+461 FITTVLF

-477 FFTKGK
+477 FFTRGK
-483 NIKRNNT
+483 NIIRKNVPDNGL
-490 STIENEFIGEDFKS
+490 IGNDYKN

-515 TIGDLE
+515 TIGDIE
-521 NFLEKP
+521 SFLSKP
-527 RFNNKIEGLWNKID
+527 RHNTNKIQGLWHKID

-549 IDNYQDAREEHSQI
+549 IDNFNTAREEHSQI
-563 AKEVMQLFE
+563 AKEIMQLFE
-572 NHEKKKMKQKAI
+572 NHEKKKMKLNAINSFNQK
-584 KTFKKNY
+584 N
-591 GIDRGENDNDNDN
+591 GINSVDNEEI
-604 LNGIEMKDNDDN
+604 NGIEMKENDSSKN
-616 DFSTN
+616 LTN
-621 ISEIKKFDINN
+621 FKQMEYNTSLK
-632 N
+632 

>member
-1 MINRKNKKLLNIT
+1 
-14 QKNNLQKKMNNI
+14 MNNI
-26 FNNTNVNNI
+26 FNNKNVKNI

-42 QPEIPQKSNSVSS
+42 QPEIPQKSTSVSS
-55 SLSYKGVVAIII
+55 SLSYKGVVAIVI

-93 LVGTIIALLSKY
+93 IVGTLIALLSRY
-105 IGKTND
+105 IGNPND

-154 FGIFGTIISFGVVT
+154 FGIFGTVISFGTVSALVH
-168 TLIYY
+168 Y

-180 SSFNLETKLI
+180 SPFNLDGKLI

-238 LLNFDFENKT
+238 LSNFDFENKS

-281 LLKLLRRVHLSR
+281 LLKLLRKVHLSR
-293 VQETSLIVFFA
+293 VQETSLIIFFA

-352 SNIAEG
+352 ANIAEG

-369 SISHDSFCISFIILV
+369 SISHDSFCLSFIILV
-384 FIFVLI
+384 FLFVLV
-390 GRFLSVY
+390 GRFLAVY
-397 GISLFLNIFKLKIFS
+397 GISLILNIFKLKIFS

-437 SMPQDSG
+437 SMPEDAG
-444 EGEKNKKMLIS
+444 DGEKNKQMLIS

-461 FISTLLF
+461 FITTLLF

-483 NIKRNNT
+483 SIKRNT
-490 STIENEFIGEDFKS
+490 MLESEFIGEDFKS

-515 TIGDLE
+515 TIGDFE

-527 RFNNKIEGLWNKID
+527 RFNSNRIEGLWNKID

-549 IDNYQDAREEHSQI
+549 IDNYKDAREEHSQI
-563 AKEVMQLFE
+563 AKDIMQLFE
-572 NHEKKKMKQKAI
+572 NHEKQKMKKKAI
-584 KTFKKNY
+584 KSFKKNY
-591 GIDRGENDNDNDN
+591 GITMSDSDNDTDN
-604 LNGIEMKDNDDN
+604 INGIEMKENDEIDT
-616 DFSTN
+616 STN
-621 ISEIKKFDINN
+621 LSDIKKLDDSQ
-632 N
+632 

>member
-1 MINRKNKKLLNIT
+1 MNNNLNIT
-14 QKNNLQKKMNNI
+14 
-26 FNNTNVNNI
+26 NI
-35 LRNIIEE
+35 LRNLVEE
-42 QPEIPQKSNSVSS
+42 TPINQNQPVKAPSS
-55 SLSYKGVVAIII
+55 SNLSYKGVVAIII
-67 LIFYTIAAPIFQK
+67 LIFYTIAEPIFKK

-93 LVGTIIALLSKY
+93 IVGMIIALISKY
-105 IGKTND
+105 VGNISD

-143 AFFKYFFYIVT
+143 AFFKYFFYIIA
-154 FGIFGTIISFGVVT
+154 FGIFVTLISFGTVS
-168 TLIYY
+168 TLIHY
-173 SNKLNFF
+173 SNKWNFF
-180 SSFNLETKLI
+180 TPFKLDNKLI
-190 LLFSSVIASTDT
+190 LLFASVIASTDT

-212 QMPKLFSILFGE
+212 QMPKLFSVLFGE

-238 LLNFDFENKT
+238 LSKFDFEHSIFNVWT
-248 FNFWTILSIVGSFLM
+248 FLSIVGSFLM

-268 CFIGIGGGLLCSF
+268 CFIGVGNGLLCSF
-281 LLKLLRRVHLSR
+281 LLKILKSVHLSR
-293 VQETSLIVFFA
+293 VQETSLIIFFA
-304 FLTYLT
+304 FLTYLV
-310 TEMLHFSPI
+310 TELMHFSPI
-319 IALLF
+319 ISLLF

-369 SISHDSFCISFIILV
+369 SISHDSFSFIFLLLV
-384 FIFVLI
+384 FIYVLM
-390 GRFLSVY
+390 GRFLAVY
-397 GISLFLNIFKLKIFS
+397 GISFILNFFKLKIFQ
-412 FDMSER
+412 FDVSER

-437 SMPQDSG
+437 SMPADNEESIR
-444 EGEKNKKMLIS
+444 NKQMLIS

-461 FISTLLF
+461 FITTVLF

-483 NIKRNNT
+483 NISRRNNQ
-490 STIENEFIGEDFKS
+490 ENNFNGEELKN

-515 TIGDLE
+515 TIGDIE
-521 NFLEKP
+521 SFLNKP
-527 RFNNKIEGLWNKID
+527 RNHINKIQGLWQKID

-549 IDNYQDAREEHSQI
+549 IDNYNTAREEHAQI
-563 AKEVMQLFE
+563 AKEIMQLFE
-572 NHEKKKMKQKAI
+572 NHEKKKLKQKAI
-584 KTFKKNY
+584 NSFNKKN
-591 GIDRGENDNDNDN
+591 GLDDDI
-604 LNGIEMKDNDDN
+604 NGVEMKESEQGNDSSKNLTNFKPIEIDN
-616 DFSTN
+616 S
-621 ISEIKKFDINN
+621 SLSSK
-632 N
+632 

>member
-1 MINRKNKKLLNIT
+1 
-14 QKNNLQKKMNNI
+14 MNN
-26 FNNTNVNNI
+26 FFDNNSVKNI
-35 LRNIIEE
+35 LRNLVE
-42 QPEIPQKSNSVSS
+42 QQPDIPQKSNSVSS
-55 SLSYKGVVAIII
+55 SLSYKGVMAIII

-93 LVGTIIALLSKY
+93 IVGTIIALLSKY
-105 IGKTND
+105 IGNTND

-154 FGIFGTIISFGVVT
+154 FGIFGTIISFGSVSA
-168 TLIYY
+168 LIHYT
-173 SNKLNFF
+173 NKLNFF
-180 SSFNLETKLI
+180 SPFKLDGKLI

-238 LLNFDFENKT
+238 LSNFDFENKS
-248 FNFWTILSIVGSFLM
+248 FNFLTILSIVGSFLM

-281 LLKLLRRVHLSR
+281 LLKLLRRVHLNR
-293 VQETSLIVFFA
+293 VQETSLIIFFA
-304 FLTYLT
+304 FLTYLA

-369 SISHDSFCISFIILV
+369 SISHDSFCIPFIILV

-390 GRFLSVY
+390 GRFLAVY
-397 GISLFLNIFKLKIFS
+397 GISLLLSLCRLKIFS

-437 SMPQDSG
+437 SLPEDKG
-444 EGEKNKKMLIS
+444 DGEKIKQMLTS
-455 STLILV
+455 STLVLV
-461 FISTLLF
+461 FISTVLF

-477 FFTKGK
+477 FFMRGK
-483 NIKRNNT
+483 SIKRSNT
-490 STIENEFIGEDFKS
+490 LENEFLGEDFKS

-515 TIGDLE
+515 TIGDFE

-527 RFNNKIEGLWNKID
+527 RVYTNKIEGLWNKID

-549 IDNYQDAREEHSQI
+549 IDNYKDAREEHSQI

-584 KTFKKNY
+584 KSFKQNY
-591 GIDRGENDNDNDN
+591 GIDAGINDTDNI
-604 LNGIEMKDNDDN
+604 NGIEMKESDDN
-616 DFSTN
+616 DISTN
-621 ISEIKKFDINN
+621 LTKIKKFDINN

>member
-1 MINRKNKKLLNIT
+1 MS
-14 QKNNLQKKMNNI
+14 NI
-26 FNNTNVNNI
+26 FDNNNMKII
-35 LRNIIEE
+35 LRNLVEQ

-55 SLSYKGVVAIII
+55 SLSYKGVMAIII

-93 LVGTIIALLSKY
+93 IVGTMIALLSKY
-105 IGKTND
+105 IGNTND

-154 FGIFGTIISFGVVT
+154 FGIFGTIISFGSVSA
-168 TLIYY
+168 LIHYT
-173 SNKLNFF
+173 NKLNFF
-180 SSFNLETKLI
+180 SPFKLDGKLI

-238 LLNFDFENKT
+238 LSNFDFENKS
-248 FNFWTILSIVGSFLM
+248 FNFLTILSIVGSFLM

-281 LLKLLRRVHLSR
+281 LLKLLRRVHLNR

-304 FLTYLT
+304 FLTYLA

-390 GRFLSVY
+390 GRFLAVY
-397 GISLFLNIFKLKIFS
+397 GISLLLSLCRLKIFS

-437 SMPQDSG
+437 SLPEDKG
-444 EGEKNKKMLIS
+444 EGEKIKQMLTS
-455 STLILV
+455 STLVLV
-461 FISTLLF
+461 FISTVLF

-477 FFTKGK
+477 FFMRGK
-483 NIKRNNT
+483 SIKRSNT
-490 STIENEFIGEDFKS
+490 LENEFIGEDFKS

-515 TIGDLE
+515 TIGDFE

-527 RFNNKIEGLWNKID
+527 RIYTNKIEGLWNKID

-549 IDNYQDAREEHSQI
+549 IDNYKDAREEHSQI

-584 KTFKKNY
+584 KSFKQNY
-591 GIDRGENDNDNDN
+591 GIDTGSNDADN
-604 LNGIEMKDNDDN
+604 LNGIEMKDSDENDI
-616 DFSTN
+616 STN
-621 ISEIKKFDINN
+621 LSEKKIFDINN